1 MSPTDPLED
10 LLFHT
15 RPAAPSLDL
24 RERILVT
31 TRTELQRE
39 RQRQTW
45 RVIATTA
52 AACALWLHL
61 SWSAVLDTRP
71 NIGVVLTTAELDRQ
85 ASEIQRL
92 IPDLPPGESR
102 RQALLMNIGL
112 NATIQP
118 GLVSTHERSRATA
131 AATSSDFGS

>member
-1 MSPTDPLED
+1 MSPTDSLED
-10 LLFHT
+10 LLIHT
-15 RPAAPSLDL
+15 RPAAPPPEL
-24 RERILVT
+24 RQRVLAA

-45 RVIATTA
+45 RVVATTA

-112 NATIQP
+112 NTTIQP
-118 GLVSTHERSRATA
+118 LLVGAHERSRAPA
-131 AATSSDFGS
+131 AASSSDFGS